1 MKRNFGRILS
11 RGFHRG
17 LKIVSISVLG
27 SLVAFCSPQA
37 LCHVMAAGPVR
48 FTTYLM
54 VDENGEFATDAGGEY
69 IQLFDEKGNLLAHND
84 DVKEFLKK
92 NSDKDGNN
100 KLAAKE
106 KEFFLIDGKLYLDES
121 GSEELADL
129 SVVMPSIFKYDIIDS
144 GYTLEAGN
152 GTVFISPLQVNGDS
166 VYVARVA
173 GDYQKLPAFTISED
187 GNIGYFERGSVLGN
201 GSEISFVYDSNYF
214 YDENLNQIDNMS
226 AIVPGPGDESAPM
239 FTGYYIKNGSDRRL
253 FVDVDG
259 AVVMSPDEYRSIIG
273 DASIE
278 PEYCY
283 TVNLNA
289 DGADT
294 FTIYSDTESGSLY
307 SDYRKEAAFENLSG
321 DMLSQLSYENNTAR
335 GHFAGFYSANEES
348 TLKFIDSAGNLTGE
362 DGEAEG
368 NRDYFARFYHV
379 ITADGGNGGEI
390 FYSDGKT
397 YSDSELTT
405 EVSNIADITGGIPE
419 DYTEDVHSDEK
430 EMDGI
435 TTRYFI
441 GYYFASDFG
450 ADEEADE
457 KEMLLSEYEEEGF
470 DPSAVEINKVKFAD
484 RDGNIVFNHDEAPS
498 FDGDMAVYQN
508 WYTVTVWDDGEVE
521 IGEEADE
528 KKADEETDET
538 KLDEDTDETKL
549 DEDTE
554 KTEEPE
560 NPEDVIP
567 EEEKDAASTEPA
579 ISEPAAESTDST
591 AQSTNSEEGE
601 DKNKEGIEED
611 AKPNDDS
618 TKKPEGSDSG
628 DDGDDGDGGNGG
640 TGRDGSDNSG
650 TDEKGVDN
658 TGIDMNVPKSE
669 DETEGN

>member
-1 MKRNFGRILS
+1 
-11 RGFHRG
+11 
-17 LKIVSISVLG
+17 
-27 SLVAFCSPQA
+27 
-37 LCHVMAAGPVR
+37 MAAGPVR

-69 IQLFDEKGNLLAHND
+69 IQLFDEKGNLLAYND

-129 SVVMPSIFKYDIIDS
+129 SVVMPAIFKYDIIDS

-187 GNIGYFERGSVLGN
+187 GNIGYFERGSVSGN

-273 DASIE
+273 GASIE

-289 DGADT
+289 DGVDT

-528 KKADEETDET
+528 IKADEETDET
-538 KLDEDTDETKL
+538 KVDEETDETKL

-579 ISEPAAESTDST
+579 ISEPAAEGTDST
-591 AQSTNSEEGE
+591 APNTNSEEGE

-618 TKKPEGSDSG
+618 TKKTEGSDSG
-628 DDGDDGDGGNGG
+628 DDGGNGGNGG
-640 TGRDGSDNSG
+640 TGGTGGDGSDNSG
-650 TDEKGVDN
+650 TDKQGGDN

>member
-1 MKRNFGRILS
+1 
-11 RGFHRG
+11 
-17 LKIVSISVLG
+17 
-27 SLVAFCSPQA
+27 
-37 LCHVMAAGPVR
+37 
-48 FTTYLM
+48 
-54 VDENGEFATDAGGEY
+54 
-69 IQLFDEKGNLLAHND
+69 
-84 DVKEFLKK
+84 
-92 NSDKDGNN
+92 
-100 KLAAKE
+100 
-106 KEFFLIDGKLYLDES
+106 
-121 GSEELADL
+121 
-129 SVVMPSIFKYDIIDS
+129 MPSIFKYDIIDS

-187 GNIGYFERGSVLGN
+187 GNIGYFERGSVSGN

-214 YDENLNQIDNMS
+214 YDENLNQIANMS

-273 DASIE
+273 GASIE

-528 KKADEETDET
+528 IKADEETDETKVDEETDET
-538 KLDEDTDETKL
+538 KLDEE
-549 DEDTE
+549 TE

-579 ISEPAAESTDST
+579 ISEPAAEGTDST
-591 AQSTNSEEGE
+591 APNTNSEEGE

-628 DDGDDGDGGNGG
+628 DDGDGGDGGNGG
-640 TGRDGSDNSG
+640 TGGDGSDNSG
-650 TDEKGVDN
+650 TDEQGGDN